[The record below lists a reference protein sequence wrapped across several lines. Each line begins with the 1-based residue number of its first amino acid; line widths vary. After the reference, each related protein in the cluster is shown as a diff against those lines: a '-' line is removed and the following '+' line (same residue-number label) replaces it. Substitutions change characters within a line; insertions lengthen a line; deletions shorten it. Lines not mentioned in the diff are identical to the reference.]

1 MGVYIV
7 VPAKRGRSQDTA
19 RQARRMHWQNESR
32 ARVWGG
38 KKMLVLP
45 IIRSVAQV
53 RFREGGGK
61 VEGSREW
68 A

>member
-1 MGVYIV
+1 MAVCID

-19 RQARRMHWQNESR
+19 RQARRMTKR
-32 ARVWGG
+32 
-38 KKMLVLP
+38 KKKTVVLP
-45 IIRSVAQV
+45 ITRSVAQN

-68 A
+68 V